1 LTATTTTT
9 TTTTYQ
15 LHVQYCCTQSPG
27 SNTVTF
33 VISVKSF
40 VFIYFLV
47 NLSNLAKGNILKKR
61 RKLRLFDGGH
71 GILFQGPGQEQV
83 LK

>member
-1 LTATTTTT
+1 LTATTT

-27 SNTVTF
+27 SNTVVARHF
-33 VISVKSF
+33 GEKFCV
-40 VFIYFLV
+40 YLFLV

>member
-1 LTATTTTT
+1 
-9 TTTTYQ
+9 
-15 LHVQYCCTQSPG
+15 
-27 SNTVTF
+27 
-33 VISVKSF
+33 VKSF